1 MVTNNYNEDTATGT
15 SPAGGDNAV
24 DDPKETG
31 TDVVLRIGDEEIPL
45 TSFDFSEEADTSEV
59 QYNTGFHKSIAVT
72 GVSYSGSF
80 ETSGNATALREK
92 GWAEEDN
99 NDSPTSLPQA
109 VDGFSVEDSEKTYTF
124 ANVLLN
130 SHSKDAPADD
140 RTSHSFDF
148 MAERLYEA

>member
-1 MVTNNYNEDTATGT
+1 MVTNNYNENTQSGT
-15 SPAGGDNAV
+15 TPAGSNDKI

-31 TDVVLRIGDEEIPL
+31 ADTILRINGEKVPI

-80 ETSGNATALREK
+80 ETSGNATTLRDM
-92 GWAEEDN
+92 GWVKEDN
-99 NDSPTSLPQA
+99 NGSPTSLPKA
-109 VDGFSVEDSEKTYTF
+109 VNSFSIEDGQTTYTF
-124 ANVLLN
+124 ENVLLN
-130 SHSKDAPADD
+130 SHSKDMPADD

-148 MAERLYEA
+148 MAEQVYKA